1 MEVGPARV
9 AEWGHVLQGCRPCS
23 GLYTKRKNKM
33 RKKPF
38 HHGASTK
45 ERDGALLLV
54 LAVRRRERLM
64 LAAIGGF
71 GPLETVAMKC

>member
-1 MEVGPARV
+1 MSLNGATCYRV
-9 AEWGHVLQGCRPCS
+9 VDPVAGFTQRVR
-23 GLYTKRKNKM
+23 TKCAKN
-33 RKKPF
+33 PF

-64 LAAIGGF
+64 LAAIAGF